1 MAHGATDREPALP
14 HLPGLDGLRGL
25 ALAAVLV
32 YHLDRS
38 WLPGGVL
45 SITVFFT
52 LSGFLITALLL
63 REVDRTGTVDLRTF
77 WVRRAR
83 RLAPAAVATVGLIAA
98 LAKLAG
104 GVVGRDLIGDAVGA
118 LTWTANWRFIATGSS
133 YGQVFDHPSPFQH
146 FWTLAIEEQLY
157 LVLPIA
163 ALLLLGRTRRRWP
176 FALAVVTGIAAST
189 AAGFVLSGPGHA
201 ANRAYFGTDV
211 RIAEPLVGVL
221 LAVVLMRRDGLRRVG
236 QRATAAAGVA
246 GATALAVLGYLSW
259 HLHLGDDALYR
270 GGFLVTAISA
280 AVVVFSVTQETFV
293 ARVLAVRP
301 LAALGR
307 ISYGVYLF
315 HWPLF
320 LFLDDRLH
328 AHGRATVI
336 TAQLAATLALA
347 LVSHALLEQPIRRSH
362 RPAGTFAVGWANASV
377 AALAAVALLAMTPAT
392 PAHAQI
398 ADLGPSVDAAPP
410 PPPVTVPPVELA
422 RGGPVATPNPT
433 RRGGP
438 ARGGG
443 APAPQAPNVADD
455 PIVGSG
461 GGAGGT
467 DSPPSSAPQPTG
479 DQLRVVVVG
488 DSLGHNLGVG
498 LDDWAQA
505 RGDVVVYN
513 LAIAGCPLSR
523 GGERRFDDSET
534 FQIDPKCGWWDD
546 QYSERSQ
553 DLIAFHPQVIVLSD
567 GLNELLDRR
576 LPDWSDWR
584 RPGEPSYHQWL
595 LSEYAAF
602 VSAMRNMAGTD
613 VQLLVLNAPCADFQ
627 RLSNWRR
634 VSGPD
639 ERVSALDQS
648 VYPVMVDTKHADLFS
663 QLCPNGRYSDTLYGI
678 DDARPDGIHLSRDAS
693 DELARQWLGPQV
705 LDTAASTP
713 GSGTIIGNP

>member
-1 MAHGATDREPALP
+1 MALARPPRRSALP

-25 ALAAVLV
+25 ALAAVVV

-63 REVDRTGTVDLRTF
+63 REVDDTGTVDLRTF

-118 LTWTANWRFIATGSS
+118 LTWTANWRFIATGST

-157 LVLPIA
+157 LVLPLA
-163 ALLLLGRTRRRWP
+163 AFVLLARTRRRWP
-176 FALAVVTGIAAST
+176 FAVVVAAGIVAST

-236 QRATAAAGVA
+236 ARTAAALGVA
-246 GATALAVLGYLSW
+246 GAGALALLGYLSW
-259 HLHLGDDALYR
+259 HLRLGDDALYR
-270 GGFLVTAISA
+270 GGFLVTAVAA
-280 AVVVFSVTQETFV
+280 AVVVCSVTQETFV
-293 ARVLAVRP
+293 ARVLAFRP

-336 TAQLAATLALA
+336 TAQVASTLALA
-347 LVSHALLEQPIRRSH
+347 TISYSLLEQPIRRSR
-362 RPAGTFAVGWANASV
+362 RPAGAFAVGWANASV
-377 AALAAVALLAMTPAT
+377 AALAAVALLTMTPAT
-392 PAHAQI
+392 AVNAQV

-410 PPPVTVPPVELA
+410 PPPVTAPPLE
-422 RGGPVATPNPT
+422 TP
-433 RRGGP
+433 RGGP
-438 ARGGG
+438 APAAAVGRSTVHTASATTT
-443 APAPQAPNVADD
+443 APPNVADD

-461 GGAGGT
+461 GDGAGGAG
-467 DSPPSSAPQPTG
+467 SPPSSAPQPTG
-479 DQLRVVVVG
+479 DQLRVAVIG

-498 LDDWAQA
+498 LDDWAQS

-553 DLIAFHPQVIVLSD
+553 NLLAFRPQVVVIAD
-567 GLNELLDRR
+567 GLNELLDRK

-595 LSEYAAF
+595 LSEYAAL
-602 VSAMRNMAGTD
+602 VGSLRNMAGPD
-613 VQLLVLNAPCADFQ
+613 VQLLVLNAPCGDFQ

-639 ERVSALDQS
+639 QRVTALDQS

-663 QLCPNGRYSDTLYGI
+663 EICPNGRYSDTLFGI
-678 DDARPDGIHLSRDAS
+678 DDARPDGIHLSRDAA

-705 LDTAASTP
+705 LDAASTA
-713 GSGTIIGNP
+713 GGTIIGGR

>member
-1 MAHGATDREPALP
+1 MSQARAARRDALP

-25 ALAAVLV
+25 ALAAVLA

-63 REVDRTGTVDLRTF
+63 REIDDTGTVDLQTF
-77 WVRRAR
+77 WLRRAR
-83 RLAPAAVATVGLIAA
+83 RLAPAAVATVALVAA

-104 GVVGRDLIGDAVGA
+104 GVVGRDLIGDAVGS

-163 ALLLLGRTRRRWP
+163 AFFLLARTRRRWP
-176 FALAVVTGIAAST
+176 FAVVVAAGIAAST
-189 AAGFVLSGPGHA
+189 AAGFLLSGPGHA

-221 LAVVLMRRDGLRRVG
+221 LAVILMRRDGLRRVSG
-236 QRATAAAGVA
+236 RAVPAVGVA
-246 GATALAVLGYLSW
+246 GAAALALLAYLSW
-259 HLHLGDDALYR
+259 HLRLGDLALYR
-270 GGFLVTAISA
+270 GGFLVTAIAA
-280 AVVVFSVTQETFV
+280 AVVVCSVTQETFV
-293 ARVLAVRP
+293 ARLLAVRP

-328 AHGRATVI
+328 ARGRATVM

-347 LVSHALLEQPIRRSH
+347 MVSYVLVEQPIRRSRRH
-362 RPAGTFAVGWANASV
+362 AGAFAVGWANASV
-377 AALAAVALLAMTPAT
+377 AALAAVALLTMTPAT

-410 PPPVTVPPVELA
+410 PPPVTVQPVETA
-422 RGGPVATPNPT
+422 RGGPAAATT
-433 RRGGP
+433 ARRAP
-438 ARGGG
+438 VRTASA
-443 APAPQAPNVADD
+443 APAAPPSVDDD

-461 GGAGGT
+461 GSET
-467 DSPPSSAPQPTG
+467 PPSSAPEATG
-479 DQLRVVVVG
+479 DELRVAVVG

-505 RGDVVVYN
+505 RGDVIVYN

-534 FQIDPKCGWWDD
+534 FTIDPKCAWWDD
-546 QYSERSQ
+546 QWSERSQ
-553 DLIAFHPQVIVLSD
+553 NLVAFDPQVIVVSD
-567 GLNELLDRR
+567 GFNELLDRK
-576 LPDWSDWR
+576 LPEWEDWR

-602 VSAMRNMAGTD
+602 VGAMRTLVGND

-634 VSGPD
+634 VSAP
-639 ERVSALDQS
+639 EQRVMALDQS
-648 VYPVMVDTKHADLFS
+648 VYPVMVDTRHADLFS
-663 QLCPNGRYSDTLYGI
+663 EICPNGQYNDTLYGI
-678 DDARPDGIHLSRDAS
+678 DDARPDGVHLSRDAS
-693 DELARQWLGPQV
+693 DELAR
-705 LDTAASTP
+705 
-713 GSGTIIGNP
+713 